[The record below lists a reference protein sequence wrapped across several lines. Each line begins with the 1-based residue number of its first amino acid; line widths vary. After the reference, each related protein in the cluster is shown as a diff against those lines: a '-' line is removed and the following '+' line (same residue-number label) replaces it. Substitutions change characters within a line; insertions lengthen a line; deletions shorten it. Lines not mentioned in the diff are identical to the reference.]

1 MVIAAP
7 VLAAKER
14 RRAKLLGVP
23 IYWHFLSLDAPTI
36 AVLWAWNFARSAQF
50 HANVSAISVLGI
62 GTWLIYVADRLL
74 DAQSAH
80 RSLLDHNLRERHFF
94 HARHRRTFLI
104 AAAGATL
111 ALLEIISIMPVS
123 ARRDD
128 TLIFAFSMLYFSIVH
143 LPVAR
148 IIRKFPREFAVGI
161 LFACAT
167 AVPAW
172 SQPESNHAMLLPS
185 IMLFAGLC
193 CLNCLAIEIWERPV
207 GPSHQFTIPSFALCV
222 AVASAA
228 VILARHG
235 SGPARVAASALASAL
250 VMLALDR
257 LYRRFTDRT
266 PSHEES
272 AGFLLAMRIAV
283 DAALLTP
290 VFFVLPW
297 RG

>member
-36 AVLWAWNFARSAQF
+36 AVLWAWNFARSAQL
-50 HANVSAISVLGI
+50 HAHVSAISVLGI

-80 RSLLDHNLRERHFF
+80 RSLLENNLRDRHFF
-94 HARHRRTFLI
+94 HACHRRTFLI
-104 AAAGATL
+104 AAMAAIL
-111 ALLEIISIMPVS
+111 SLLLLIGIMPPVARFEDAVLFAVS
-123 ARRDD
+123 MVY
-128 TLIFAFSMLYFSIVH
+128 FAIVH
-143 LPVAR
+143 LPFVR
-148 IIRKFPREFAVGI
+148 IPRSFPREFAVGI

-193 CLNCLAIEIWERPV
+193 CLNCLAIEIWERPA

-222 AVASAA
+222 AAASAT

-250 VMLALDR
+250 LILALD
-257 LYRRFTDRT
+257 LFYRRFTDRT
-266 PSHEES
+266 PGHEDS
-272 AGFLLAMRIAV
+272 AGFLLAMRIAA